1 MSENI
6 HYRLIIRRGP
16 QPNQSFELAG
26 PTVTL
31 GRDIINDIT
40 ISDPEVSRQ
49 HCQFVKSGDGYTL
62 RDLGSTNGTF
72 VNGERLEAD
81 HPLKNGDRIGF
92 GETVLMSY
100 MAQALPDMPRTPSS
114 AFPLTVAPNDATTE
128 MPAMPVPTTEDIEDG
143 VAVDP
148 TPTAPPAYMYQP
160 PALDAAPEVSRVALL
175 GCGLLTALCLVGIFT
190 SFILIDASDS
200 WNDVPVIGS
209 LFESAPVAM
218 DTVETNAFRVPVPR
232 DWERAV
238 LDFEDVSIII
248 TSPDSLPYGSFA
260 NTFSVDFEHNTGVMI
275 VGVQGNQPLSL
286 DGLQNRMLIA
296 NGLTNLDTTPEAD
309 SVTIDDQDGTRVTLA
324 APASTNADVQTE
336 VQLVEVENGDG
347 KLYMV
352 MLSSGSESSREIFDY
367 MMDALQFAS
376 ED

>member
-49 HCQFVKSGDGYTL
+49 HCHFIKSAEGYTL

-72 VNGERLEAD
+72 VNGERLEGD

-100 MAQALPDMPRTPSS
+100 MAQALPDVPRVESS
-114 AFPLTVAPNDATTE
+114 IYQPTVAPDEATTE
-128 MPAMPVPTTEDIEDG
+128 MPAMPMPTTEDIEDG

-148 TPTAPPAYMYQP
+148 TPTGPPAYMYQP
-160 PALDAAPEVSRVALL
+160 PAIEAAPEVSRVALL

-200 WNDVPVIGS
+200 WNDVPVIGG

-218 DTVETNAFRVPVPR
+218 DTIETNAFQVPVPR

-248 TSPDSLPYGSFA
+248 TSPDSLPYESFET
-260 NTFSVDFEHNTGVMI
+260 TFSVDFENDTGVMI
-275 VGVQGNQPLSL
+275 VEVQGNHPLSPE
-286 DGLQNRMLIA
+286 GLQNRMLTA
-296 NGLTNLDTTPEAD
+296 NGLTNLNTTPETD
-309 SVTIDDQDGTRVTLA
+309 SVTIDGREGTRVTLA
-324 APASTNADVQTE
+324 APASTAAEGQSE
-336 VQLVEVENGDG
+336 VQIIEVENGDD

-367 MMDALQFAS
+367 MVDTLQFAS